1 MIDYEK
7 IKRYVSDLLNLSGLD
22 LEGESA
28 AGTLLFHAYVA
39 VAMFELMDAEERAL
53 VKGIQR
59 RMKYFF
65 SVNVNLK
72 ERKRKT
78 AKEILPPTPLSIEKE
93 NKEKEEKHTHTDVR
107 EKRCEFSGL
116 DARRNDFAK
125 KLWTRHTQYS
135 RELLTNF
142 FNYWSE
148 ENPKTGRMRFEET
161 RYFNIDKRLSRWVKS
176 SYTLSDQTAS
186 IRLTKARKREQ
197 QEQTEASQQ
206 QAAAAEREQENVE
219 REAKAEES
227 RQTQM
232 LTEDYIR
239 EHHDSLMAKIYRQ
252 KKKKT

>member
-65 SVNVNLK
+65 TVNVNLK

-93 NKEKEEKHTHTDVR
+93 NKEKEEINTHTDVR
-107 EKRCEFSGL
+107 ETRCEFSGL

-125 KLWTRHTQYS
+125 KLWAHHDKYS
-135 RELLTNF
+135 RELLTSF
-142 FNYWSE
+142 YNYWS
-148 ENPKTGRMRFEET
+148 
-161 RYFNIDKRLSRWVKS
+161 
-176 SYTLSDQTAS
+176 
-186 IRLTKARKREQ
+186 
-197 QEQTEASQQ
+197 
-206 QAAAAEREQENVE
+206 
-219 REAKAEES
+219 
-227 RQTQM
+227 
-232 LTEDYIR
+232 
-239 EHHDSLMAKIYRQ
+239 
-252 KKKKT
+252 

>member
-28 AGTLLFHAYVA
+28 AGTLPFHAYVA

-239 EHHDSLMAKIYRQ
+239 EHPASLMAKIYRQ